1 MVAQGLSIS
10 RGRVR
15 RQRLPDILISIIVR
29 RDVVLRALEW
39 LKLNIHLYKDWMAV
53 NQTPQRDTLS
63 VEWHAVL

>member
-1 MVAQGLSIS
+1 
-10 RGRVR
+10 
-15 RQRLPDILISIIVR
+15 LPDILISIIVR